1 MTPFK
6 IPTVVLAAAG
16 SGMTCAGRNSLNR
29 YLRATGFLGVE
40 VETAK
45 ETPVIFSSLE
55 TETLMS
61 HSTMKLPVKVPGR
74 QELVFLKIPI
84 LDENERLRDFPIKLS
99 EHLLPQADDR
109 TLYPT
114 VLVPKSGKAYDL
126 FPFPAEGDCYD
137 EGQTVVYNNEDG
149 EPLLSK
155 NELEQELAKGI
166 VCVEFTKLNG
176 EERTLRGTT
185 NVGFIPG
192 ELHPNSPPI
201 KQIGEDQVVMFDVDI
216 QSWRSC
222 KYSNINELRVR
233 LHPYNTFPGTLAN
246 LEEYFNQ
253 CNGLGS

>member
-74 QELVFLKIPI
+74 QELVFLKVPI

-109 TLYPT
+109 TLYPN

-166 VCVEFTKLNG
+166 VCVVFTKLNG

-185 NVGFIPG
+185 NIGFIPG

-233 LHPYNTFPGTLAN
+233 LHPYNTFPGTVAN
-246 LEEYFNQ
+246 LEEYFKQ
-253 CNGLGS
+253 CTRLGS